1 MDYSD
6 RRSFPG
12 SENDKVHELVRN
24 LVGIL
29 REQNLESIV
38 KSRDYMRKWF
48 DENVHLEGV
57 NANDA
62 FYYGY
67 FVGAAC
73 IHEFYDVQNNNEKS
87 EKKREN

>member
-1 MDYSD
+1 MDYFDQHSV
-6 RRSFPG
+6 PG
-12 SENDKVHELVRN
+12 IGKDKVHELVRN

-29 REQNLESIV
+29 REQNLESIF

-48 DENVHLEGV
+48 NENVHLEGV
-57 NANDA
+57 TANDA

-73 IHEFYDVQNNNEKS
+73 IHEFNDIQNNNEKS

>member
-1 MDYSD
+1 MDYFDQHSV
-6 RRSFPG
+6 PG
-12 SENDKVHELVRN
+12 IGNDKVHELVRN

-29 REQNLESIV
+29 REQNLESIF
-38 KSRDYMRKWF
+38 KSRDYMRTWF
-48 DENVHLEGV
+48 NENVHLEGV
-57 NANDA
+57 YANDA

-73 IHEFYDVQNNNEKS
+73 IHEFYDTQNNNEKS

>member
-1 MDYSD
+1 
-6 RRSFPG
+6 
-12 SENDKVHELVRN
+12 
-24 LVGIL
+24 
-29 REQNLESIV
+29 
-38 KSRDYMRKWF
+38 MRKWF